1 MVTPPVINIV
11 TVASAAVDIAPT
23 ALAVAISTLQVAAT
37 ASREHVVG
45 AIIAAGTPA
54 GTAMGATVVMHHNPP
69 TGPPFLAAGASAPD
83 GRAWTPPS
91 P

>member
-1 MVTPPVINIV
+1 MVTPPVINVI

-23 ALAVAISTLQVAAT
+23 ALVVAISTLQVVAT

-54 GTAMGATVVMHHNPP
+54 GTAMGATAVMHHNPP